1 MFLAHFFPTFVI
13 VLRMPPR
20 STYHIISGGG
30 DAFFTGSTS
39 DDAPSGAD
47 GPSFRKQRT
56 IYVGNFPRS
65 LTERDL
71 ILLCQEYGTIE
82 RVHYAWHTA
91 GELKGLPRGFAF
103 AEYAT
108 TEDAQRAIDSIQ
120 GKEVEGRVLRA
131 DWYQE
136 NMDERD
142 SDSAKA
148 LSSMQKK
155 STVHE
160 TSMLAAVEG
169 WDADDDVELFGLGP
183 LSDFR
188 AKMESDLVPVTQVKR
203 EDRGPRDAQR
213 KDEDRRRGD
222 HESSRRGAGPKE
234 EMGLKREEYSSRG
247 YNRDRDDRERGGDYR
262 RDSERDRHRD
272 SDRDRPREGD
282 RDRRRDVEREPRRD
296 DRDYR
301 RDGDRDYRRE
311 GDRER
316 DKGYDR
322 DGGERRRYEES
333 RGDRY
338 RAGDRD
344 DHRSDRDRGW
354 NDRRR

>member
-1 MFLAHFFPTFVI
+1 
-13 VLRMPPR
+13 MPPR

-56 IYVGNFPRS
+56 IYVGNFSRS

-103 AEYAT
+103 VEYAS

-120 GKEVEGRVLRA
+120 GKEVEGRILRA

-155 STVHE
+155 SAVHE

-188 AKMESDLVPVTQVKR
+188 AKMESDLVPVSQVKR
-203 EDRGPRDAQR
+203 EDRGPRDAQH
-213 KDEDRRRGD
+213 KAEERRRGD
-222 HESSRRGAGPKE
+222 HDSSRRGAAPRE
-234 EMGLKREEYSSRG
+234 EMGLKKEEYSSRV
-247 YNRDRDDRERGGDYR
+247 YNRERGGEYR
-262 RDSERDRHRD
+262 RDSERERHRD
-272 SDRDRPREGD
+272 SGRDRHREGD
-282 RDRRRDVEREPRRD
+282 RDRRRDGEREPRRD

-301 RDGDRDYRRE
+301 RD

-338 RAGDRD
+338 RDGDRD